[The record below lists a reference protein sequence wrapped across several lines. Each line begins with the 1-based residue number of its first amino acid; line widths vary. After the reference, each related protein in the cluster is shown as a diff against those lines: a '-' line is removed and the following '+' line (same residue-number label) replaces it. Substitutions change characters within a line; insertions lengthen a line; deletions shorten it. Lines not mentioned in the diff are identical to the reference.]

1 MPGPLSARPHRT
13 KGSWVPRLAGVGV
26 IVVLAAGGLGGYLAT
41 AHQVPPPPPPRH
53 HHAVLSSKV
62 LKAQT
67 VGIIA
72 FGPDDDHDSFAH
84 DADDHPLMLRA
95 ARSGLS
101 FVAIPAAELASG
113 VPVWTADQMAGGS
126 EIFIYTPTGQCL
138 TARRGGLLR
147 LSHCDLSLSQRWRP
161 LDGATSLGQTFA
173 KYASAQTGRCLTA
186 PAKNPGPATLETCGP
201 ARLKTQEIAFWWN
214 A

>member
-26 IVVLAAGGLGGYLAT
+26 IVVLAAGGLIAYLAT
-41 AHQVPPPPPPRH
+41 ADHAAPPHRH

-62 LKAQT
+62 LKVQT
-67 VGIIA
+67 VGIID
-72 FGPDDDHDSFAH
+72 FGPDDDHDPFAH
-84 DADDHPLMLRA
+84 DADDHPLMLRPTRA
-95 ARSGLS
+95 GIT
-101 FVAIPAAELASG
+101 FEAIPASVLASG
-113 VPVWTADQMAGGS
+113 VPVWTADQMADGS

-138 TARRGGLLR
+138 TAHHGGLR

-161 LDGATSLGQTFA
+161 LDEATSLGQTFA

-186 PAKNPGPATLETCGP
+186 PAKDPGLATLADCGP

>member
-13 KGSWVPRLAGVGV
+13 EGSWVPRLAGVGV
-26 IVVLAAGGLGGYLAT
+26 IVVLAAGGLIAYVVT
-41 AHQVPPPPPPRH
+41 AHHAGPPSRH
-53 HHAVLSSKV
+53 RHAVLSSKV
-62 LKAQT
+62 LKVQT
-67 VGIIA
+67 VGIID
-72 FGPDDDHDSFAH
+72 FGPDDDRDAFAH
-84 DADDHPLMLRA
+84 DADDHPLMLRPT
-95 ARSGLS
+95 RGGLS

-113 VPVWTADQMAGGS
+113 VPVWTADQMADGR
-126 EIFIYTPTGQCL
+126 EIFIYAPTGQCL
-138 TARRGGLLR
+138 AVRRGGLLR

-161 LDGATSLGQTFA
+161 LDEAASLGQAFA